1 MMRRR
6 PFGPGRPLWWPENE
20 AWPPIDPS
28 HGYRVSRGRIFRR
41 IVLLAVAMLTLITF
55 STLTLAWAAAT
66 RAGLLPAHTAAPVVL
81 LAGMFGAVAAGVVL
95 VSVLRRVGMPLDTI
109 MAAADRVAGG
119 DYSVRVRDYGPPP
132 VRALGRAFNTMTARL
147 ESHDRQRRNLM
158 ADVAH
163 ELRTPL
169 TVIQGRLEGLLD
181 GVYPRDDRQVGD
193 LLEEVHVLSR
203 LVEDLRM
210 LALSEAGALQLQKE
224 PTDICALARDVGR
237 TFTAEAT
244 SRDITLTV
252 HGSEDSAISI
262 DPLRIREVLTNL
274 LSNAMRHTP
283 AHGSVDVNVARSAG
297 GGVTVDVRDTGSGM
311 TAEEIERAFD
321 RFHKGPESRGSGLGL
336 TIARSFVVAHGGEIH
351 ASSQPGSGTTMSFT
365 LPHGS

>member
-6 PFGPGRPLWWPENE
+6 HFGAGRPLWWPENE

-28 HGYRVSRGRIFRR
+28 HGYRVGRGRIFRR
-41 IVLLAVAMLTLITF
+41 IVLLAVAMLTLIMF

-66 RAGLLPAHTAAPVVL
+66 RAGIVPAHAAAPVVL
-81 LAGMFGAVAAGVVL
+81 LAGMFGAAAAGVVL
-95 VSVLRRVGMPLDTI
+95 VGVLRRVGMPLDTI
-109 MAAADRVAGG
+109 MTAAERVAGG

-132 VRALGRAFNTMTARL
+132 VRALARAFNTMTATL

-210 LALSEAGALQLQKE
+210 LALSEAGALKLQKE
-224 PTDICALARDVGR
+224 PTEINALAGDVAR
-237 TFTAEAT
+237 TFAADAA

-252 HGSEDSAISI
+252 HGSGDAAISL

-274 LSNAMRHTP
+274 LSNALRHTP
-283 AHGSVDVNVARSAG
+283 AHGSVDVTVGRSTD

-336 TIARSFVVAHGGEIH
+336 TIARSLVVAHGGEIH
-351 ASSQPGSGTTMSFT
+351 ATSQPGRGTTMSFT
-365 LPHGS
+365 LPPAS